1 MTIYI
6 NFNMAS
12 KQPDTEVPSNLRCDL
27 YLNTMLISNI
37 GLKEECKRTPGK
49 NDQFKQ

>member
-1 MTIYI
+1 
-6 NFNMAS
+6 MAS
-12 KQPDTEVPSNLRCDL
+12 KQPDTRSPYIRNKFYFKCDL

-37 GLKEECKRTPGK
+37 GLKEECKSTPGK